1 MNTIIICPKEVI
13 HFSNE
18 FFSSR
23 VSKYPSSFSFISK
36 EKGFSFFLPGD
47 RPKPG
52 IRRRY
57 SAHFSYW
64 RDTRGWTPGSHFQL
78 HRQPRLIR
86 IRRVLCKFQAVGRTG
101 RNYRP
106 LRPRFLG
113 SKGSLHSGSLPSAKH
128 NRSVSHCEL
137 TSHQFISSYAYTRF
151 HRVLYPPIF
160 FVCENKTAHPPPFR
174 IIVAR
179 KYICHV
185 RAVKKI
191 QIFHT
196 DMLENVFMTY
206 YARWRKLKQEISLFI
221 SVSLDWFCLQIVVS
235 SRNAVVEK
243 LDNEFFNSW
252 LMANVKTRYGINK
265 RYDAIVKELAMST

>member
-1 MNTIIICPKEVI
+1 MNTIIIICPRI

-86 IRRVLCKFQAVGRTG
+86 IQRVLCKFQAAGRTG
-101 RNYRP
+101 HNYRP

-185 RAVKKI
+185 RAAKKI

-196 DMLENVFMTY
+196 DMYIYDVLCTLEKIKTKN
-206 YARWRKLKQEISLFI
+206 FI
-221 SVSLDWFCLQIVVS
+221 IYIGFSRFCLQIVVS

>member
-160 FVCENKTAHPPPFR
+160 FVCENKRR
-174 IIVAR
+174 ILPHLCESLLLESTSVTFALLR
-179 KYICHV
+179 KS
-185 RAVKKI
+185 KFSI
-191 QIFHT
+191 QICI
-196 DMLENVFMTY
+196 FMTY

>member
-128 NRSVSHCEL
+128 NRSVSYCEF

-160 FVCENKTAHPPPFR
+160 FVCENKRR
-174 IIVAR
+174 ILLHLESLLLESTSVTFALLR
-179 KYICHV
+179 KS
-185 RAVKKI
+185 KFSI
-191 QIFHT
+191 QICI
-196 DMLENVFMTY
+196 FMTY